1 MGLNKM
7 RKCLNKIQRKIL
19 KSPLYAVEDSK
30 SKDIDD
36 CFLKEP
42 IYGGLVSM
50 VQPASL
56 PQLRSLLHVNVM
68 KRRHGPWCCA
78 ILILL
83 LRETRGRHINKY
95 IIQAVNSVRKLK
107 RKIWI
112 WGVGLSRL
120 KNLTMKRNLGT
131 DGMAWRMKAVL
142 HKLNGWS
149 FSGTH
154 DGKRGLIPNAV
165 L

>member
-1 MGLNKM
+1 MNKM

-42 IYGGLVSM
+42 ICGGLVSTI
-50 VQPASL
+50 QPANFL
-56 PQLRSLLHVNVM
+56 QPRSFPDTVNVM
-68 KRRHGPWCCA
+68 KRRHGPCCCG

-83 LRETRGRHINKY
+83 LRETRSRHIKKH
-95 IIQAVNSVRKLK
+95 IIQAVNNVRKLK

-120 KNLTMKRNLGT
+120 KNLTTKRNLGV
-131 DGMAWRMKAVL
+131 DGMAWRMKPVL

-154 DGKRGLIPNAV
+154 DGKRGLIPNTV
-165 L
+165 P